1 MTANLPDEY
10 VTSHLLPNIPPL
22 LNHPRRAI
30 KSAAENLAT
39 HISIYFQI
47 RDDFQNLNS
56 DEYTNQKGFCEDLDE
71 GKLSFPLAY
80 YLNTTDDTLVLQEV
94 MQQRRENGRL
104 DVTQKKLVLEQLKM
118 LGVLGHTLK
127 TIRGLEVQ
135 IDVCIGLL
143 EGITEKKD

>member
-1 MTANLPDEY
+1 
-10 VTSHLLPNIPPL
+10 
-22 LNHPRRAI
+22 
-30 KSAAENLAT
+30 
-39 HISIYFQI
+39 
-47 RDDFQNLNS
+47 
-56 DEYTNQKGFCEDLDE
+56 
-71 GKLSFPLAY
+71 
-80 YLNTTDDTLVLQEV
+80 

-118 LGVLGHTLK
+118 SGVLGHTLK